1 MEEIGAFD
9 LSEYSEYSEYSD
21 YSDCS
26 EISAKIMNYLEMM
39 HLLITVLQEYLR
51 FVVYRCLCPINE
63 DRITKSRLI
72 ILSTI
77 GSTIP

>member
-26 EISAKIMNYLEMM
+26 EISAKIMNYLEMT

-51 FVVYRCLCPINE
+51 FVVFLV
-63 DRITKSRLI
+63 
-72 ILSTI
+72 
-77 GSTIP
+77 